1 MTLRASH
8 RHRLE
13 REKPP
18 HRRDSRISK
27 AVNGTRN
34 AVASISAACF
44 VYRYQAVIDGK
55 NIVLGV
61 EMVAG
66 KIDCPD
72 AFYGLPG
79 QLIGWTD

>member
-1 MTLRASH
+1 
-8 RHRLE
+8 
-13 REKPP
+13 
-18 HRRDSRISK
+18 
-27 AVNGTRN
+27 
-34 AVASISAACF
+34 VASISAACF

-61 EMVAG
+61 EMVVG